1 MFSYPFP
8 KWASR
13 SNITAEVQHCS
24 GGGLLHWMRISEIKG
39 ICQGTSFSLVRKSI
53 DNWIITNLVMTSQ
66 EFLQQMTWCWQW
78 TYHLKIKL
86 ENAEADEECKKLEK
100 NWKFLELTSTEEVVK
115 KLNKKRNLKKWCQKK
130 VDVDISCKNFTV
142 TLESVVCWKRIDG
155 LKNKNFLIEQE

>member
-1 MFSYPFP
+1 
-8 KWASR
+8 
-13 SNITAEVQHCS
+13 
-24 GGGLLHWMRISEIKG
+24 
-39 ICQGTSFSLVRKSI
+39 
-53 DNWIITNLVMTSQ
+53 MTSQ

-142 TLESVVCWKRIDG
+142 TLESVVRWKRIDG